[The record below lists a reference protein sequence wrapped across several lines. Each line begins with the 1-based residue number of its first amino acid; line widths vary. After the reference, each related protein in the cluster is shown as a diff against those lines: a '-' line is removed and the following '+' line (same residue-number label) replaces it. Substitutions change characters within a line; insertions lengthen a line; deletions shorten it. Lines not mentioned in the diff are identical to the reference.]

1 MIAIFAILEYV
12 SSENFPEAGTLA
24 LTMVALLLP
33 LSSLWARMATDAETS
48 TLNLSHLSGSKS
60 SEHGTATSR
69 KFGSQST
76 ALSSKLEFL
85 TDRKGSLAPISP
97 TTIDSR
103 IESALA
109 KAVRDSTEMDLE
121 AMGVRVDRS
130 YSVHS
135 GKGLGGFGMD

>member
-1 MIAIFAILEYV
+1 MLAIFAILEYV
-12 SSENFPEAGTLA
+12 APDNFPEAGTLA

-33 LSSLWARMATDAETS
+33 LSSLWARMATDSETS
-48 TLNLSHLSGSKS
+48 TLNLSYLSDSKS
-60 SEHGTATSR
+60 SSSR

-76 ALSSKLEFL
+76 APSSRLEFL

-103 IESALA
+103 IEHVPA
-109 KAVRDSTEMDLE
+109 KAMRDSTEVDLE